1 MLRKRFFAQTV
12 FRSLNFIILL
22 FLILGILNLSLKIS
36 ILQFEYSYN
45 NKLFIEKYCENKDK
59 PELKC
64 NGKCHLKKV
73 MNSGEESSENNT
85 SILFDIVFNSSVEN
99 KSKNS
104 FHFES
109 SKKVIY
115 SKNQIKDSL
124 TIFFIDHPPKNL
136 I

>member
-1 MLRKRFFAQTV
+1 M

-85 SILFDIVFNSSVEN
+85 SILFDIVFKSSVEN

-109 SKKVIY
+109 TKKVIY

>member
-1 MLRKRFFAQTV
+1 MPRKRFFAQTM
-12 FRSLNFIILL
+12 FRSFNFIILL
-22 FLILGILNLSLKIS
+22 FLILGILNLSLKVS

-73 MNSGEESSENNT
+73 MNSGEESSENST
-85 SILFDIVFNSSVEN
+85 SILFDIVFNPSSEN
-99 KSKNS
+99 KSNNS
-104 FHFES
+104 LYLES
-109 SKKVIY
+109 TKKVIF